1 MPSQTAKKKYPA
13 QLVIVTTDAVADRI
27 RREAAEQGVSIAEVA
42 RGYLEAGMAVADL
55 EAEKDAAKDAAR
67 GIPADYP
74 TTIHIQPDTGATRR
88 AELAPSRHAVTI

>member
-42 RGYLEAGMAVADL
+42 RYYLETGMAEHDTRADGPGPREVAAREL
-55 EAEKDAAKDAAR
+55 LSQAHHPTAEAEA
-67 GIPADYP
+67 
-74 TTIHIQPDTGATRR
+74 ATRR
-88 AELAPSRHAVTI
+88 ADLIASRHAVTI